1 MRKGYDSFGLY
12 HDADDPR
19 MIVPKRVR
27 ALGWTINVGHR
38 KGRAALASVGV
49 AILIAAVLQ
58 YG

>member
-1 MRKGYDSFGLY
+1 MRKGYDLLGLY

-19 MIVPKRVR
+19 VVVPKRVK

-38 KGRAALASVGV
+38 RGQALLAGVGM
-49 AILIAAVLQ
+49 AILVAAAIQ